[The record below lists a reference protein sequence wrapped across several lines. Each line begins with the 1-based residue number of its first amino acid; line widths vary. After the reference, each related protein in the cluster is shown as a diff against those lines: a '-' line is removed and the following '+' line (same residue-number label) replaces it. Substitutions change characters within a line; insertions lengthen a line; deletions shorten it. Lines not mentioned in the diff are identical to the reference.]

1 MGPCGI
7 GGGQKEGQG
16 AAFTFTVNIP
26 EPEGTC
32 SRQTLR
38 DSIQSYS
45 VQCLLQDSEGSNMI
59 EGEIY
64 RSVLEKVI

>member
-16 AAFTFTVNIP
+16 AAFTVNVP
-26 EPEGTC
+26 EPEATC

-38 DSIQSYS
+38 DSIRSCS